1 MSYVKMSWAVPL
13 DKYVLPMLKG
23 LPEDL
28 QAYIADELDDITDEI
43 ESWMRENA
51 PWEDRTGDARASLK
65 AEVEVAMTHI
75 VRMKMGYENIPY
87 SQYLESMQ
95 GGRFSIL
102 IPTMDYWFPILVERV
117 QRSLRGYTPRNR
129 RLVSRR
135 VR

>member
-13 DKYVLPMLKG
+13 DKNVIPMIKSI
-23 LPEDL
+23 PEDL
-28 QAYIADELDDITDEI
+28 QAFIADELDGITDDIT
-43 ESWMRENA
+43 SWMQTNA
-51 PWEDRTGDARASLK
+51 PWEDRTGDARASLR

-102 IPTMDYWFPILVERV
+102 IPTMDHWFPILVDRV
-117 QRSLRGYTPRNR
+117 QRALHGYGPRNR